1 MQFGGL
7 RSYILEDEFKIT
19 ILIDKINIANYEEM
33 GHFDNNK
40 VIVRYIKNNTIH
52 NLIIKGRNLI
62 VSKLK
67 KNEVLIEGVIDNL
80 EFR

>member
-1 MQFGGL
+1 MQFKGL

-19 ILIDKINIANYEEM
+19 ILNDKINIANYDSM

-40 VIVRYIKNNTIH
+40 VIVNYNKAGDIKS
-52 NLIIKGRNLI
+52 LIINGKQLV
-62 VSKLK
+62 VSRLKL
-67 KNEVLIEGVIDNL
+67 NEVLIEGVITSL